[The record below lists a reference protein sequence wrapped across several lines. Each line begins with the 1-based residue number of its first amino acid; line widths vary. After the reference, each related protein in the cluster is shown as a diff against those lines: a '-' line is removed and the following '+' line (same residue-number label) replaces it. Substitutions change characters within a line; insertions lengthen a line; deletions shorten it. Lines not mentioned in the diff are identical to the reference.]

1 MKFLLLDLELNY
13 VSLTVKTNVR
23 MGTIM
28 LDYLL
33 RRYTIKLTHIK
44 FACETELGFYML
56 RIPGGLSAWCLQDK
70 TKRNNP
76 TGFKL

>member
-13 VSLTVKTNVR
+13 VSLTVKTNVH
-23 MGTIM
+23 MGTMI
-28 LDYLL
+28 LDHLL
-33 RRYTIKLTHIK
+33 RRYTIIFMHIK
-44 FACETELGFYML
+44 FTCETEQGFHML
-56 RIPGGLSAWCLQDK
+56 RIPWCLQDK